1 MMNVSDL
8 EDRGDTNDSSEGAPG
23 DVMEGRAT
31 MVPPTSLSTYVSQTS
46 FIPKNQCFNAS
57 FLFQMLN
64 IMKGIREPDH
74 SKDGGEISLT
84 ALNLST
90 MLPSSA
96 KNSLSPRSPRSAVH
110 PREQHR
116 DLEIDDTVDSTRG
129 RHSSG
134 SASGGG
140 CNDRAE
146 SDADIKSQFLADLR
160 RLGSHIPTQNPA
172 GNGNSNSSEP
182 VSTTHSPPA
191 APASSVGTTP
201 AATPTKMEDGDLPP
215 RKRKVSQEHVNK
227 DRESPYNG
235 VVSQSQ
241 EDLKTES
248 NEAIQ
253 ASN

>member
-1 MMNVSDL
+1 
-8 EDRGDTNDSSEGAPG
+8 
-23 DVMEGRAT
+23 
-31 MVPPTSLSTYVSQTS
+31 
-46 FIPKNQCFNAS
+46 
-57 FLFQMLN
+57 
-64 IMKGIREPDH
+64 MKGIREPDH
-74 SKDGGEISLT
+74 SKDGEISLT

-96 KNSLSPRSPRSAVH
+96 KNSLSPRSPRSSQH
-110 PREQHR
+110 PPSSQHR

-160 RLGSHIPTQNPA
+160 RLGSHIPTQT

-191 APASSVGTTP
+191 APASSGSGP
-201 AATPTKMEDGDLPP
+201 PSTPTKMEDGDLPP
-215 RKRKVSQEHVNK
+215 RKRKVSQEHQVKN

-241 EDLKTES
+241 EDLKTEN

>member
-1 MMNVSDL
+1 MYFNVKF
-8 EDRGDTNDSSEGAPG
+8 
-23 DVMEGRAT
+23 
-31 MVPPTSLSTYVSQTS
+31 Y
-46 FIPKNQCFNAS
+46 
-57 FLFQMLN
+57 FQMLN

-74 SKDGGEISLT
+74 SKDGEISLT

-96 KNSLSPRSPRSAVH
+96 KNSLSPRSPRSSQH
-110 PREQHR
+110 PPSSQHR
-116 DLEIDDTVDSTRG
+116 DLEIDDTVDSTGRH

-134 SASGGG
+134 SAGAD
-140 CNDRAE
+140 NE
-146 SDADIKSQFLADLR
+146 ADIKSQFLADLR
-160 RLGSHIPTQNPA
+160 RLGSHIPTQT

-191 APASSVGTTP
+191 APASSGSGP
-201 AATPTKMEDGDLPP
+201 PSTPTKMEDGDLPP
-215 RKRKVSQEHVNK
+215 RKRKVSQEHQVKN

-241 EDLKTES
+241 EDLKTEN